1 MQQQL
6 TLEKDMMK
14 MDYLIRLL
22 IVRNDPLSPNN
33 SSAKVGVNCQGDHL
47 IVFSMSLPCK
57 HNLMTMRVIF

>member
-1 MQQQL
+1 
-6 TLEKDMMK
+6 MK

-57 HNLMTMRVIF
+57 HNLMTMRVIL

>member
-22 IVRNDPLSPNN
+22 IVRNDPLSTNN

-47 IVFSMSLPCK
+47 IVFSMSLPCQ
-57 HNLMTMRVIF
+57 HNLMTMWVIF